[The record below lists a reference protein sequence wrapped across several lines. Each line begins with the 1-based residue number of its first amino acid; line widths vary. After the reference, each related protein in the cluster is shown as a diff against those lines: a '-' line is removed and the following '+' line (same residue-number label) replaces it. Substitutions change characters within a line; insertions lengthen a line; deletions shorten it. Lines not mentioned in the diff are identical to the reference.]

1 MPDSSNGLLDRI
13 DSAGSIF
20 LGDWSAQTFGDYASG
35 TNHVLP
41 TGGVARTRGGLSVT
55 DFVKCISVQEVSRSG
70 FRAARAGR
78 RRICARRGSRRA
90 RPFRR
95 GAQMKPP
102 VPIRAAVEKMRAY
115 NPPLEGRTKKLRLDF
130 NENPIGC
137 SPKVRQA
144 LAKLSGAEIC
154 SYPEQETVRRQMAK
168 HFGVR
173 PDELLLTN
181 GTDEALHVIVSTFV
195 EPGDGVRAHRRADLR
210 HVSLL
215 LRTGGARILAPRY
228 TGEMQFP
235 WDEVIEVCWAQK
247 RRACFFLPNPNSP
260 TGNLLSPPEIR
271 RILDAAKQTMV
282 VIDEAYFEFSG
293 VTVIPWIRRHANLI
307 VTRTF
312 SKTAGLAGLRL
323 GCIFVNRDLAAI
335 MRKSQSPYPVNAAAL
350 VAAEAAMRDR
360 AFIARTVREVKAG
373 REQLERG
380 LARLGIRYF
389 PSGGNFILVYF
400 GDRAK
405 KIVAALDRKG
415 ILRPRPLRAT
425 SAGEGYVRIT
435 VGTPRKSRTP
445 LSRELRD
452 RSL

>member
-1 MPDSSNGLLDRI
+1 
-13 DSAGSIF
+13 
-20 LGDWSAQTFGDYASG
+20 
-35 TNHVLP
+35 
-41 TGGVARTRGGLSVT
+41 
-55 DFVKCISVQEVSRSG
+55 
-70 FRAARAGR
+70 
-78 RRICARRGSRRA
+78 
-90 RPFRR
+90 
-95 GAQMKPP
+95 
-102 VPIRAAVEKMRAY
+102 MRAY

-137 SPKVRQA
+137 SPKVRRA

-154 SYPEQETVRRQMAK
+154 SYPEQETVRRRMAR

-195 EPGDGVRAHRRADLR
+195 EPGDGV
-210 HVSLL
+210 LL
-215 LRTGGARILAPRY
+215 VEPTYAMYRFYSELAGARILAPRY

-235 WDEVIEVCWAQK
+235 WQEVLNLLGANAPRV
-247 RRACFFLPNPNSP
+247 FFLPNPNSP
-260 TGNLLSPPEIR
+260 TGNLLSLAEIR
-271 RILDAAKQTMV
+271 RLLTAAKNTMV

-323 GCIFVNRDLAAI
+323 GCIFIDRDLAAS
-335 MRKSQSPYPVNAAAL
+335 MRKAQSPYPVNAAAL
-350 VAAEAAMRDR
+350 VAADAAMRDR

-373 REQLERG
+373 RRQLEQG
-380 LARLGIRYF
+380 LARFGIRYF
-389 PSGGNFILVYF
+389 PSGGNFVLVYF

-415 ILRPRPLRAT
+415 ILLRDR
-425 SAGEGYVRIT
+425 SSDFSGEGYVRIT
-435 VGTPRKSRTP
+435 AGTPAQTRR
-445 LSRELRD
+445 LLRELET
-452 RSL
+452 LL